1 MMQRQRGLS
10 LIAVA
15 LLMGG
20 LAAAVMA
27 ALFSMR
33 YERNL
38 FAEGADKLLN
48 KSGAEAVVKQAGS
61 VAATAAP
68 AAAPLRR
75 CVVDGQTV
83 ISNTECKDSNPTSK
97 TIKVHETRG
106 IEAPKV
112 PKPDPA
118 ASGEPS
124 LREKMINQ
132 GVEKATR

>member
-33 YERNL
+33 HERNL
-38 FAEGADKLLN
+38 FAEGADKLMR
-48 KSGAEAVVKQAGS
+48 KSGAEAVVKQA
-61 VAATAAP
+61 APAAAP
-68 AAAPLRR
+68 AAPLRR
-75 CVVDGQTV
+75 CVIDGRTV
-83 ISNTECKDSNPTSK
+83 VSNTECKDGNPTSK
-97 TIKVHETRG
+97 TIQVRETRG
-106 IEAPKV
+106 IEAPRV

-118 ASGEPS
+118 ESGAPS